1 MFLFGLV
8 IYMLPKMF
16 SLAYIGM
23 YNKHIN
29 FLYMIH
35 IFFTESFIYTV
46 NENNYS
52 VNTRSLNSNLQIYDH

>member
-16 SLAYIGM
+16 SLAYIVM

-29 FLYMIH
+29 FLYMIYT
-35 IFFTESFIYTV
+35 FFTIYTV

-52 VNTRSLNSNLQIYDH
+52 VNTRA